1 VGYPIALRTFSA
13 SVLPLLCSRYGNLP
27 SDVRPPQNTPSPGH
41 LSFEGPHGRSY
52 NHGAAMQVLRRL
64 TTFVKKYRW
73 LLALAFIC
81 MTASTAFVLIIPQLI
96 SRSVDT
102 VLSESQTRDLMWLAM
117 AVVVAGALRGL
128 SAFGNSYL
136 TEVVSQKTAYDIRNA
151 LYNKLQR
158 LSFAFHDQA
167 QTGELMSRGTADVE
181 AIRMF
186 FGRGLLGLLQI
197 IILFVAISFLLV
209 RLNPFLAL
217 VTMGFLAAVGWRAV
231 VVARLLRPI
240 WLRIQQLFAHLGT
253 ILEENLT
260 GVRTVRSFAREH
272 EESRKFSA
280 QAELLYEQHM
290 MATRKRAF
298 NISLMVFL
306 VTIPVA
312 LILWYGGRQVIAGN
326 LTLGGLTQFVFY
338 LTMMAMPV
346 RRLGFITNIFTRTI
360 SAGQRILEIL
370 DTESAVKEKP
380 NAIELDGVKA
390 GAAFE
395 NVSFRYDSAAPV
407 LNNVS
412 FSVQPGELV
421 ALVGSLGS
429 GKSTIAHLI
438 PRFYDVTDGRIT
450 IDGIDIRDVT
460 LDSLRR
466 NVGIVQ
472 QDTFLFSATIRDNI
486 AYGAV
491 NASMDQ
497 IVSAAKA
504 AQLHDF
510 IVSLP
515 DGYETWVGERGVTLS
530 GGQKQRLS
538 IARTL
543 LINPRILIMDD
554 STSSVDAGTEHL
566 IRLALNELIKG
577 RTTFIITHR
586 LPIIRNADLILV
598 LEDGQVVERG
608 KHDQLMAR
616 DGLYRHIYE
625 SQLSVADFAGEDL
638 EAQAETDLQGGY
650 KGA

>member
-1 VGYPIALRTFSA
+1 MRILLRLMTFA
-13 SVLPLLCSRYGNLP
+13 R
-27 SDVRPPQNTPSPGH
+27 
-41 LSFEGPHGRSY
+41 E
-52 NHGAAMQVLRRL
+52 
-64 TTFVKKYRW
+64 YRW
-73 LLALAFIC
+73 LLALAFVC
-81 MTASTAFVLIIPQLI
+81 MMASTAFVLIIPQLI
-96 SRSVDT
+96 SRAVDT
-102 VLSESQTRDLMWLAM
+102 VVGEGGHDYLVWLGI

-128 SAFGNSYL
+128 SAFGYSYL
-136 TEVVSQKTAYDIRNA
+136 SEVVSQKTTYDIRNT

-158 LSFAFHDQA
+158 LSFSFHDQA

-197 IILFVAISFLLV
+197 AILFVAISFLLV
-209 RLNPFLAL
+209 RLNWFLAL
-217 VTMGFLAAVGWRAV
+217 LTVGFLAAVGWRAV

-240 WLRIQQLFAHLGT
+240 WLKIQELMARLGT

-260 GVRTVRSFAREH
+260 GVRTVRSFAREQQ
-272 EESRKFSA
+272 ESCKFST
-280 QAELLYEQHM
+280 QAEVLYDQHM
-290 MATRKRAF
+290 MATRRRAF

-312 LILWYGGRQVIAGN
+312 LILSYGGRQVMVGS
-326 LTLGGLTQFVFY
+326 LTMGELTQFIFY
-338 LTMMAMPV
+338 LTMMSMPV

-380 NAIELDGVKA
+380 GAIELDTVKA
-390 GAAFE
+390 AVSADK
-395 NVSFRYDSAAPV
+395 VSFSYDSAAPA
-407 LNNVS
+407 LKNVS

-438 PRFYDVTDGRIT
+438 PRFYDVTGGRIT

-466 NVGIVQ
+466 NVGIVPQ
-472 QDTFLFSATIRDNI
+472 NAFLFSATIRDNI

-491 NASMDQ
+491 NADMER

-510 IVSLP
+510 IQSLP
-515 DGYETWVGERGVTLS
+515 DGYDTWVGERGVTLS
-530 GGQKQRLS
+530 GGEKQRLT

-543 LINPRILIMDD
+543 LINPRILILDD
-554 STSSVDAGTEHL
+554 STSSVDAGTENL
-566 IRLALNELIKG
+566 IRRALDAVIKG

-598 LEDGQVVERG
+598 LEDGEVVERG
-608 KHDQLMAR
+608 THSELIAR
-616 DGLYRHIYE
+616 NGLYRQIYE
-625 SQLSVADFAGEDL
+625 SQLSAAQAPGEDSGT
-638 EAQAETDLQGGY
+638 QHSSDMQGGVN
-650 KGA
+650 KS

>member
-1 VGYPIALRTFSA
+1 MTFA
-13 SVLPLLCSRYGNLP
+13 R
-27 SDVRPPQNTPSPGH
+27 
-41 LSFEGPHGRSY
+41 E
-52 NHGAAMQVLRRL
+52 
-64 TTFVKKYRW
+64 YRW
-73 LLALAFIC
+73 LIVLGFAC
-81 MTASTAFVLIIPQLI
+81 MMASTAFLLIIPQLI
-96 SRSVDT
+96 SRAVDT
-102 VLSESQTRDLMWLAM
+102 VLGGGIHGDLIWLGI

-136 TEVVSQKTAYDIRNA
+136 SEVVSQKTAYDIRNA
-151 LYNKLQR
+151 LYDKLQR

-197 IILFVAISFLLV
+197 AVLFVAISFLLV
-209 RLNPFLAL
+209 RLNWFLAL
-217 VTMGFLAAVGWRAV
+217 LTVGFLAAVGWRAV

-240 WLRIQQLFAHLGT
+240 WLKIQQLMARLGT

-260 GVRTVRSFAREH
+260 GVRTVRSFAREQ
-272 EESRKFSA
+272 EESGKFST
-280 QAELLYEQHM
+280 QAEVLYEQHM
-290 MATRKRAF
+290 IATRKRAF

-312 LILWYGGRQVIAGN
+312 LILSYGGRQVVVGN
-326 LTLGGLTQFVFY
+326 LTMGGLTQFIFY
-338 LTMMAMPV
+338 LTMMSMPV
-346 RRLGFITNIFTRTI
+346 RRLGFITNIFTRTV

-380 NAIELDGVKA
+380 GATEMDGVE
-390 GAAFE
+390 GAVSFE
-395 NVSFRYDSAAPV
+395 NVSFSYASAAPA
-407 LNNVS
+407 LKNVS

-438 PRFYDVTDGRIT
+438 PRFYDVTTGRIT
-450 IDGIDIRDVT
+450 INGVDIRDVT

-491 NASMDQ
+491 DADMER
-497 IVSAAKA
+497 IVSAARA

-510 IVSLP
+510 IQSLP
-515 DGYETWVGERGVTLS
+515 DGYDTWVGERGVTLS
-530 GGQKQRLS
+530 GGEKQRLT

-543 LINPRILIMDD
+543 LINPRILILDD

-566 IRLALNELIKG
+566 IRRALNTVIKG

-598 LEDGQVVERG
+598 LEDGEVLERG
-608 KHDQLMAR
+608 THSELMAR
-616 DGLYRHIYE
+616 NGLYRQIYE
-625 SQLSVADFAGEDL
+625 SQLSAARAPEEGCGTQDRSDM
-638 EAQAETDLQGGY
+638 QGGHDSN
-650 KGA
+650 

>member
-1 VGYPIALRTFSA
+1 MRILLRLLTFA
-13 SVLPLLCSRYGNLP
+13 
-27 SDVRPPQNTPSPGH
+27 
-41 LSFEGPHGRSY
+41 
-52 NHGAAMQVLRRL
+52 
-64 TTFVKKYRW
+64 KKYRW
-73 LLALAFIC
+73 LLLLALIC
-81 MTASTAFVLIIPQLI
+81 MMASTAFVLIIPQLI
-96 SRSVDT
+96 SRAVGT
-102 VLSESQTRDLMWLAM
+102 VLSDGDPGELIWLAV

-136 TEVVSQKTAYDIRNA
+136 TEVVSQRTVYDIRNA
-151 LYNKLQR
+151 LYDKLQR

-181 AIRMF
+181 AIRRF

-197 IILFVAISFLLV
+197 IILFVAISYLLV
-209 RLNPFLAL
+209 RLNWPLAL
-217 VTMGFLAAVGWRAV
+217 LTMGFLAAVAWRAV

-240 WLRIQQLFAHLGT
+240 WLKIQQLMAKLGT

-260 GVRTVRSFAREH
+260 GVRTVRSFAHEH
-272 EESRKFSA
+272 EESHKFST
-280 QAELLYEQHM
+280 QAAVLYEEHM
-290 MATRKRAF
+290 IATRQRAF

-312 LILWYGGRQVIAGN
+312 LITWYGGRLVIAGA
-326 LTLGGLTQFVFY
+326 LDVPGLTQFIFY
-338 LTMMAMPV
+338 LTIMGMPV
-346 RRLGFITNIFTRTI
+346 RRLGFITNIFTRTM
-360 SAGQRILEIL
+360 SGGQRILEIL
-370 DTESAVKEKP
+370 DTESVVKEKP
-380 NAIELDGVKA
+380 DAIEMDGVKA
-390 GAAFE
+390 GVSFE
-395 NVSFRYDSAAPV
+395 NVSFSYDSAAPI
-407 LNNVS
+407 LKNIS

-438 PRFYDVTDGRIT
+438 PRFYDVAGGRIT

-491 NASMDQ
+491 NADMEQ
-497 IVSAAKA
+497 IVAGAKA

-510 IVSLP
+510 IESLP
-515 DGYETWVGERGVTLS
+515 EGYETPVGERGVTLS
-530 GGQKQRLS
+530 GGQKQRLA

-543 LINPRILIMDD
+543 LMNPSILIMDD

-566 IRLALNELIKG
+566 IRRALNELIKG

-608 KHDQLMAR
+608 RHSELMAR
-616 DGLYRHIYE
+616 HGLYQQIYE
-625 SQLSVADFAGEDL
+625 SQLSVTDFSGEDFGT
-638 EAQAETDLQGGY
+638 QDSSDL
-650 KGA
+650 